1 MSNLLQTGAE
11 FEKKLKERAEST
23 ETMLNDEFSR
33 LGESVSEAVTSNET
47 KIKGAIARFTAST
60 EKSLKKHR
68 EGVKEAMMQHRKD
81 VLKLA
86 GNTGMMLLGMVLFL
100 FTVSGGTL
108 WYLGGRIQA
117 NLEEIRKQNESLEKL
132 NAKTWGVRY
141 HEGSNGRFLVLP
153 EGMKAETNWAMENG
167 KQNAVRLVQE

>member
-23 ETMLNDEFSR
+23 ETMLNDEFR
-33 LGESVSEAVTSNET
+33 KLEKSVSKAVTSNET
-47 KIKGAIARFTAST
+47 KIKDAIALFTAST
-60 EKSLKKHR
+60 EESLKKHR

-86 GNTGMMLLGMVLFL
+86 GNTGMMLLGMVIFL

-108 WYLGGRIQA
+108 WYLGGMIQ
-117 NLEEIRKQNESLEKL
+117 
-132 NAKTWGVRY
+132 
-141 HEGSNGRFLVLP
+141 
-153 EGMKAETNWAMENG
+153 
-167 KQNAVRLVQE
+167 

>member
-23 ETMLNDEFSR
+23 EKMLSDEFR
-33 LGESVSEAVTSNET
+33 KLEESVSKAVTSNET
-47 KIKGAIARFTAST
+47 KIKDAIALFTAST
-60 EKSLKKHR
+60 EESLKKHR

-86 GNTGMMLLGMVLFL
+86 GNTGMMLLGMVIFL

-108 WYLGGRIQA
+108 WYLGGMIQA
-117 NLEEIRKQNESLEKL
+117 NLEEIRKL

-153 EGMKAETNWAMENG
+153 EGMKAETNWTMENG

>member
-47 KIKGAIARFTAST
+47 KIKDAIALFTAST
-60 EKSLKKHR
+60 EESLKKHR

-108 WYLGGRIQA
+108 WYLGGMIQA

>member
-23 ETMLNDEFSR
+23 EKMLNNEFRR

-47 KIKGAIARFTAST
+47 KIRDAIALFTAST
-60 EKSLKKHR
+60 EESLEKHR
-68 EGVKEAMMQHRKD
+68 EGVKEAMMQHRRD

-86 GNTGMMLLGMVLFL
+86 GNTGMMLLGIVFLL
-100 FTVSGGTL
+100 FTASGGTL
-108 WYLGGRIQA
+108 WYLGGMIQA
-117 NLEEIRKQNESLEKL
+117 NLEEIRIQEETLQKL

-153 EGMKAETNWAMENG
+153 EGMKAETNWTMENG
-167 KQNAVRLVQE
+167 KQNALRLVQE